1 MANKDGMSPFRT
13 KVMDAFHNAL
23 IQYLA
28 DSTRDIHDFIRLG
41 RSYWP
46 VFIQPLS
53 TKQIQQ
59 TMHSIRQRKKSDPK
73 DSPTNAEVVGY
84 LEQRFFSFI
93 STLPGTILGTAVD
106 SPILPSSKNS
116 HGNNAMKRLTAQEPS
131 NILPY
136 FRSFL
141 LLSAFICQRNR
152 PEEDKHFFS
161 TQRNGKRRKSGNS
174 NQSGRDDDAAAYAS
188 DVLQLQSL
196 RPRPFPLERIFSVFV
211 SLVNL
216 NPPTERQ
223 LVDKSEIGE
232 YSLGSTR
239 LHDDIA
245 QLIDMG
251 HLHPIRFDGAVKGE
265 QINFNNSKLW
275 CSLTT
280 EEAMQIAEDVHVP
293 LQNFIL

>member
-1 MANKDGMSPFRT
+1 
-13 KVMDAFHNAL
+13 MDAFHNAL

-28 DSTRDIHDFIRLG
+28 DSTRDIRDFIRLG

-46 VFIQPLS
+46 VFIEPLS
-53 TKQIQQ
+53 DHQIQK
-59 TMHSIRQRKKSDPK
+59 TMNSIRRRKKSDSNG
-73 DSPTNAEVVGY
+73 SPTSAEVVTY
-84 LEQRFFSFI
+84 LEQRFFSSI

-106 SPILPSSKNS
+106 SPILSSSNNS
-116 HGNNAMKRLTAQEPS
+116 SDNKSMKRPLTAQGPS

-136 FRSFL
+136 YRSFL

-152 PEEDKHFFS
+152 PEQDKHFFS

-174 NQSGRDDDAAAYAS
+174 NQSGKGDDAAFAS
-188 DVLQLQSL
+188 DAMQLQSL
-196 RPRPFPLERIFSVFV
+196 RPRPFPLERVFSVFV
-211 SLVNL
+211 SLLNL

-223 LVDKSEIGE
+223 LVDKPELDE
-232 YSLGSTR
+232 YSLGSIR

-251 HLHPIRFDGAVKGE
+251 HLHLIRFDGAVKGE
-265 QINFNNSKLW
+265 QININNAKLW

-280 EEAMQIAEDVHVP
+280 EEAMQIAETVQVP